1 MATNGVQ
8 PGQPEPINRRR
19 LILGIG
25 LTLLGYVLCLFVP
38 AATLAWFRGWL
49 FALLIVGA
57 MPP

>member
-1 MATNGVQ
+1 MATNRDQ
-8 PGQPEPINRRR
+8 PRQPEPIDRRR

-38 AATLAWFRGWL
+38 AATLARFRGWL
-49 FALLIVGA
+49 FALLIVEA